1 MNIGI
6 SCLFSNNLNWNTR
19 SFAIIKNENTTI
31 CTYCAACSKGEFID
45 NWKKEQIEN
54 YLNEPGRLYGI
65 FPTTGKLSEQD
76 IEELRKLL

>member
-1 MNIGI
+1 MKI
-6 SCLFSNNLNWNTR
+6 L
-19 SFAIIKNENTTI
+19 SFAHIVLRVQR
-31 CTYCAACSKGEFID
+31 GEFIE